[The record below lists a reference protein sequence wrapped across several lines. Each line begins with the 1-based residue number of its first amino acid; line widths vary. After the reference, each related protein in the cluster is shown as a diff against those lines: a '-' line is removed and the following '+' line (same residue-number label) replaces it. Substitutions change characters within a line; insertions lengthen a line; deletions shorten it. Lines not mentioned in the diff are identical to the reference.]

1 MRLSPFLVLA
11 IAWATVLPPQVAAE
25 DSNPYDPLVDVPAP
39 LAAAIR
45 QYGRDANRWAYTQHS
60 LEFDRKG
67 QPDDE
72 RLVRYDPSQHY
83 DVQWTLLQENGKAA
97 TERQVGKYR
106 RQKAKQAKNRKT
118 LGELLDLKRAVLAEE
133 TGDELV
139 YEVPLLLENNDRL
152 PPEKFQVYV
161 RIDRA
166 TESLRLI
173 DVKLRSS
180 FRVVGIVKVKSGEAQ
195 IQFARVLPEFGPTVT
210 AIAADGRAS
219 VLFVPVGGRMAMTR
233 ADFKRVTPYDERFEV
248 KLGPLKALDF

>member
-1 MRLSPFLVLA
+1 MRLFLFLFSS
-11 IAWATVLPPQVAAE
+11 LVAAAVAGASE
-25 DSNPYDPLVDVPAP
+25 DSNPYDPLADVPTP

-45 QYGRDANRWAYTQHS
+45 QYGKDAGRWAYTQRTV
-60 LEFDRKG
+60 EFDRKG
-67 QPDDE
+67 MAKEE

-83 DVQWTLLQENGKAA
+83 DVQWTLLSEDGRDA
-97 TERQVGKYR
+97 TQGQVDKYR
-106 RQKAKQAKNRKT
+106 RKQAKRAKDRKA
-118 LGELLDLKRAVLAEE
+118 LGELLDLKHAFLLEE
-133 TGDELV
+133 SGADIV

-180 FRVVGIVKVKSGEAQ
+180 FRVAGVAKVKSGEAQ

-219 VLFVPVGGRMAMTR
+219 VLLVPVGRRMEMSR
-233 ADFKRVTPYDERFEV
+233 ADFKRVTPYDERFQV